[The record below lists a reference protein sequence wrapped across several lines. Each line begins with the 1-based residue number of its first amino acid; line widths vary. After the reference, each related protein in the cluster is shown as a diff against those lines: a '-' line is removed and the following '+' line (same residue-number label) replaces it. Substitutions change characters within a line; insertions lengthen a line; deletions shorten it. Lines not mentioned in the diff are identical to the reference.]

1 MRKFITTVMAAA
13 IASAGMVGLSSS
25 PASAVTWTNCRTPYT
40 QGGWRAQPCIDW
52 DGNWVS
58 ARGRLTIYPSNC
70 SRWKL
75 IARDLGGNAVQS
87 TTSRPCS
94 TADLSTPWFYGDH
107 IQTFLVAYDADG
119 RIVLSLETPQS
130 HT

>member
-1 MRKFITTVMAAA
+1 MLAGLDNEGLDRLWTALVRERGLAGSCQLGRAIPAAHA
-13 IASAGMVGLSSS
+13 QWLGL
-25 PASAVTWTNCRTPYT
+25 
-40 QGGWRAQPCIDW
+40 GIDW